1 MKITNL
7 PKESVVRTDTVSL
20 SGITT
25 ADAVVSVNG
34 VLVDVEGDG
43 SFNTAVPLQGGLNLI
58 EVVASDFQGN
68 RVSSVLTIIFLP

>member
-1 MKITNL
+1 
-7 PKESVVRTDTVSL
+7 VVRTDTIPL

-43 SFNTAVPLQGGLNLI
+43 SFTTAVSVQVGLNLI

-68 RVSSVLTIIFLP
+68 KVSSVLTIIFLP